1 LGDSPGGG
9 DGGGTVDLG
18 RLMSMVLLAA
28 ITVSFAVLVVSS
40 TMPPER

>member
-1 LGDSPGGG
+1 
-9 DGGGTVDLG
+9 
-18 RLMSMVLLAA
+18 MSMVLLAA